1 MCKMVTKPYQVSL
14 GVSSLIGTRPDQQD
28 SVYGE
33 ILEHSLVAILCDGMG
48 GLQEGALASQTAI
61 QTFAEDYEKRDITMK
76 IPLFLR
82 QEAIEMD
89 MVLHE
94 LVDSSQNPV
103 KAGSTV
109 AAVVL
114 EKNELYWLSVGDSR
128 IYIIRG
134 QEIMAVNRDHNYRL
148 RLDHALK
155 NGSITE
161 EVYKQEE
168 EKAEALISYLG
179 MGNLSLMDVNLEPF
193 LLQPE
198 DIVLVCSDGLYKTLS
213 NEQMIEICKQYL
225 PDTQKAA
232 EMLTESAVLASLE
245 NQDNTSA
252 VVIQYWGE

>member
-1 MCKMVTKPYQVSL
+1 MCERVTKPYPVSL

-61 QTFAEDYEKRDITMK
+61 QTFAEDYEKRDRTMK
-76 IPLFLR
+76 VPIFLR

-89 MVLHE
+89 MVVHD
-94 LVDSSQNPV
+94 LVDDSQTPV

-114 EKNELYWLSVGDSR
+114 QKNELYWLSVGDSR

-134 QEIMAVNRDHNYRL
+134 EEMMAVNRDHNYRL
-148 RLDHALK
+148 RLDEALETG
-155 NGSITE
+155 NITKE
-161 EVYKQEE
+161 LYEQEE
-168 EKAEALISYLG
+168 KKGEALISYLG
-179 MGNLSLMDVNLEPF
+179 MGNLTLMDVNREPF

-198 DIVLVCSDGLYKTLS
+198 DVVLVCSDGLYKTLS
-213 NEQMIEICKQYL
+213 NEQIVRIVKEYL
-225 PDTQKAA
+225 PDTQKTAD
-232 EMLTESAVLASLE
+232 MLTETAVLASLE

-252 VVIQYWGE
+252 VVIQYLGE